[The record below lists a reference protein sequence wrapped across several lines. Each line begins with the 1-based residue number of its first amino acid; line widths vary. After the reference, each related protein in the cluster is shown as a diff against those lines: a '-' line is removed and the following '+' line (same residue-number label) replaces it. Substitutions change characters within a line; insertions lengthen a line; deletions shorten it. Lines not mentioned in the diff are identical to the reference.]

1 MGKKDGKDRK
11 LLNSWGL
18 LGPRS
23 TLLGVVLIALLV
35 VVLITS

>member
-1 MGKKDGKDRK
+1 MGKKDGKDRE

-23 TLLGVVLIALLV
+23 TLFGVVLIALLV

>member
-1 MGKKDGKDRK
+1 MGKKDGEDRK

-23 TLLGVVLIALLV
+23 TMLAAVLAALLLV
-35 VVLITS
+35 IQIWN

>member
-1 MGKKDGKDRK
+1 MGKKDGEDRK

-18 LGPRS
+18 LSPRS